1 MKKIP
6 GDQED
11 GSSSK
16 KKFLIIGVI
25 ILLIALVPS
34 IYFYLKY
41 RQAVSSKPVL
51 LEAQSVI
58 KKVSQLI
65 ELPDNEEPTVATVS
79 DKNKLQDQP
88 FFTNAENGD
97 KVLIYTQAKK
107 AILYRPSINK
117 IIDVAPIRS
126 VQQTTPAVLPTVVP
140 TTVGTKAGPTPS
152 PTIALAKAS
161 PTSVSKKARVV
172 LYNGTDTVGI
182 TYKVEKELLLK
193 VENIEIID
201 KDNAAKSDYQG
212 TIVVDLSSG
221 KFKEKAAE
229 LATFLKGEIGALP
242 EGETKPDADIL
253 VILAQ

>member
-6 GDQED
+6 DDQGG

-16 KKFLIIGVI
+16 KKFLIISIV
-25 ILLIALVPS
+25 ILLIALAPS

-41 RQAVSSKPVL
+41 RQAISSKPVL
-51 LEAQSVI
+51 SDVQSIV

-79 DKNKLQDQP
+79 DKTKLKNQE
-88 FFTNAENGD
+88 FFQKAENGD

-117 IIDVAPIRS
+117 IIDVAP
-126 VQQTTPAVLPTVVP
+126 VKTTQATLPTSSV
-140 TTVGTKAGPTPS
+140 
-152 PTIALAKAS
+152 S
-161 PTSVSKKARVV
+161 PTSQITPKSPTSSPTPIIKKARVV

-182 TYKVEKELLLK
+182 TYKVEKELLLEVK
-193 VENIEIID
+193 DIEITD
-201 KDNAAKSDYQG
+201 KDNAAKSDYKK
-212 TIVVDLSSG
+212 TIVIDLSGG
-221 KFKEKAAE
+221 KFKEKAQE
-229 LATFLKGEIGALP
+229 LATFLKGEVGNLP